1 MKKLITFLLLLIT
14 FTNSCAQSQ
23 QKSNDSSNSS
33 LFDYKKSRD
42 YFNFNGPIKSS
53 YFYFSYLADSLYY
66 SKNLQFLHQDIM
78 LYNRDIGGAGVY
90 YEFDRE
96 GKINY
101 SISRYSKIADLRKQP
116 LEKKYEVQNIYD
128 SQDIINKSKLKTQY
142 FRYPVYNLYTVI
154 KPNQKRIFPRG
165 SYIEQSEY
173 IYIYITD
180 SNERIAEEKLY
191 TFINHEKNQIDD
203 KHLKYTNTYI
213 YSKEG
218 LLIRQDIKVGP
229 EVPDYGRELYI
240 MDKMTSYC
248 DDMHLSYEYDVKDR
262 VTKVSLMCG
271 DVVKRSE
278 TYTYH
283 PTKNYI
289 MKNEMYMRRAFVNR
303 INLTDLTIRY
313 YDEYGNI
320 IQRDFVK
327 TEGVHN
333 LRGANES
340 ILPEHT
346 YYKYEFDKYHN
357 WIKCY
362 VYMKGEDGPVTAI
375 MERELKYYDEPTVN
389 TNK

>member
-1 MKKLITFLLLLIT
+1 MRTFITYLLLLFT
-14 FTNSCAQSQ
+14 FTDSCAQSQ
-23 QKSNDSSNSS
+23 QNGNDSSKSS
-33 LFDYKKSRD
+33 LIDYKQNRD

-66 SKNLQFLHQDIM
+66 FKNLEFLHQDIM
-78 LYNRDIGGAGVY
+78 LYNRDIGGGIY
-90 YEFDRE
+90 YEFNRD

-101 SISRYSKIADLRKQP
+101 ANRRYTKLADLRKQP
-116 LEKKYEVQNIYD
+116 LEKKYAVHFNYD
-128 SQDIINKSKLKTQY
+128 SLDIVKKSKLKTQY
-142 FRYPVYNLYTVI
+142 FPYPAYNSYTVA
-154 KPNQKRIFPRG
+154 KPNRTTIDSDG
-165 SYIEQSEY
+165 EGIEKY
-173 IYIYITD
+173 HDIYIYSED
-180 SNERIAEEKLY
+180 STKRILEEKLY
-191 TFINHEKNQIDD
+191 FFKDSEKKQIDD
-203 KHLKYTNTYI
+203 KHLEYTNKYI
-213 YSKEG
+213 YDKYG
-218 LLIRQDIKVGP
+218 LLVRQDIKVGP
-229 EVPDYGRELYI
+229 NVPHYIQELYI
-240 MDKMTSYC
+240 MDKVTSYC
-248 DDMHLSYEYDVKDR
+248 DDMHLSYKYDDKKR
-262 VTKVSLMCG
+262 ISKVSLMCG

-289 MKNEMYMRRAFVNR
+289 MKNEMYMRNAFVNR
-303 INLTDLTIRY
+303 TNLTDLTIRY
-313 YDEYGNI
+313 YDENGNI

-327 TEGVHN
+327 TEGVRN